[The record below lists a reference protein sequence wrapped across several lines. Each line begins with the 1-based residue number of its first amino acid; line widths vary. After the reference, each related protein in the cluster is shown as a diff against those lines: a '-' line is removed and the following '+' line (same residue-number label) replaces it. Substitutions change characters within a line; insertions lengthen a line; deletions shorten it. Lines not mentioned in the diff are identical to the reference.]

1 VTLSTQKGFLVI
13 ADITGFTPFLASTEL
28 EHSQEILQHMLKGII
43 SLLTPVFTLAEVE
56 GDAVFVYSKS
66 PAENKKSGLEKGG
79 SFTRKERILE
89 VIESAYFSF
98 RDRKTTYR
106 RARSCGC
113 KACQMATT
121 LDLKFIVHYGEYI
134 MNNVGG
140 KNKPLGPSVNVAH
153 RLLKNHVTESTGWNA
168 YALFTKDCLDA
179 VQIEPAKFH
188 SQEETYEHI
197 GSVETFSINL
207 DQQYQDFTS
216 ERRIVLAAED
226 ADFVIQKE
234 FPVVPSVLWEWA
246 NDPKKRTM
254 WSPDSDWRIGLR
266 QSGRT
271 GKGSTNHCVNSK
283 VVERILDYRPFQ
295 YYTSSMGRGIFNFTL
310 TANFEE
316 TPVGTMLSWR
326 VKMNSILPK
335 WMRKF
340 ICHLI
345 LKKGVQV
352 HIGFEK
358 LHKLVSSEEVIDAFA

>member
-1 VTLSTQKGFLVI
+1 MTPSTQKGFLVI
-13 ADITGFTPFLASTEL
+13 ADITGFTPFLATTEL

-43 SLLTPVFTLAEVE
+43 GLLTPLFTLAEVE
-56 GDAVFVYSKS
+56 GDAVFVYSKNS
-66 PAENKKSGLEKGG
+66 SENKNEKSA

-89 VIESAYFSF
+89 VIESAYFAF

-140 KNKPLGPSVNVAH
+140 NNKPLGPSVNVAH

-179 VQIEPAKFH
+179 IQVEPTKFH
-188 SQEETYEHI
+188 SHTETYEHI
-197 GSVETFSINL
+197 GPVETFSINL
-207 DQQYQDFTS
+207 DQQYQNFTN
-216 ERRIVLAAED
+216 ERRIFLEADE
-226 ADFVIQKE
+226 ADFVVQKE
-234 FPVVPSVLWEWA
+234 FPVAPSILWEWA

-254 WSPDSDWRIGLR
+254 WSPDSDWKIGLR

-283 VVERILDYRPFQ
+283 VVEKILDYRPFE
-295 YYTSSMGRGIFNFTL
+295 YYTSSMGRGILNFTL

-316 TPVGTMLSWR
+316 TPAGTMLSWR
-326 VKMNSILPK
+326 VKMNSVLPK
-335 WMRKF
+335 RMRRT
-340 ICHLI
+340 ICYLI
-345 LKKGVQV
+345 LTKGVQV
-352 HIGFEK
+352 NIGFEK
-358 LHKLVSSEEVIDAFA
+358 LYRLVCSEEEINALVSK